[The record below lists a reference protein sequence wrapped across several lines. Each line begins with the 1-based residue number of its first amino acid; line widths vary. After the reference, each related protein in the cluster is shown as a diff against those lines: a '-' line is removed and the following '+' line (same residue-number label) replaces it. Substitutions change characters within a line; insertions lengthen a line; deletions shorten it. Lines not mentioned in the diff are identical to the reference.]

1 VRDWNV
7 PDAAPHFHAWVP
19 RPKFQGLLLF
29 HHNREGSFGAESQE
43 IFNQMAK
50 IDFPF
55 KGPVET
61 NAGVPKF
68 WKTLT
73 QAFVDRQTHSPFL
86 TWWYG

>member
-1 VRDWNV
+1 
-7 PDAAPHFHAWVP
+7 
-19 RPKFQGLLLF
+19 LILF
-29 HHNREGSFGAESQE
+29 HHDREGSFGAESQE
-43 IFNQMAK
+43 ISHQMAK

-73 QAFVDRQTHSPFL
+73 QAFVDRQTHSPFPHVVVWL
-86 TWWYG
+86 SAAKAIRFLSIVATHGFSPSRP